1 MISVSIRS
9 VHSVLTTFANAF
21 RRSQLVVPK
30 LFDASIL
37 RPPSAS
43 ILEEREPLFV
53 LIAALLMSSSLI
65 HSNRTGRTF
74 SIVPLIKLSSE
85 AQLFCGYL
93 RTSSEIVSGL
103 IEVYHNSYYV
113 LVNVM
118 LQWCCLSAWVVWT
131 FLIFQQLL
139 MVFERLLRV
148 FEWFHPKKA
157 VLQVHRFSIGAVS
170 KTVCVLLIFRSWRV
184 FEAKKLALLWWLQ
197 MIYLLKVI
205 H

>member
-9 VHSVLTTFANAF
+9 VHSILTTFANAF
-21 RRSQLVVPK
+21 RRSPLVVPK

-65 HSNRTGRTF
+65 HSNRTGQTF

-118 LQWCCLSAWVVWT
+118 L
-131 FLIFQQLL
+131 
-139 MVFERLLRV
+139 R
-148 FEWFHPKKA
+148 
-157 VLQVHRFSIGAVS
+157 
-170 KTVCVLLIFRSWRV
+170 
-184 FEAKKLALLWWLQ
+184 
-197 MIYLLKVI
+197 
-205 H
+205 